1 MIFSQKFFFFF
12 FPEIFF
18 VTISEEGSAGGAAAS
33 PPSPMGTVLGV
44 WGHRVWVQ
52 QGSPSPLL
60 PLVLHM
66 PQGL

>member
-1 MIFSQKFFFFF
+1 MIFSHKFFFFF
-12 FPEIFF
+12 PFPEIFLM
-18 VTISEEGSAGGAAAS
+18 ISEEAWAGGVAAS
-33 PPSPMGTVLGV
+33 PPSPTGTVLEV
-44 WGHRVWVQ
+44 WGHQAWVQ